1 MGADAKAI
9 LFGKVSHEEIAAVI
23 SATFPETVGA
33 FTTDVKEADRYV
45 ILRFPE
51 PNPTSGSAKLRQLFI
66 FDGSKTPD
74 DSDVYDGTRTLLN
87 LGVWGSSTEIL
98 KAVTAQFGGYL
109 ITNDSDSTVTW
120 EAVASPSRAFEGAEP
135 KDRLRIALARH
146 LPVKIANELSRLAD
160 DEGALDKTLEAYA
173 TYKKERDIVDTLEV
187 DGAEPEIDYNGDG
200 KGFVTWR
207 FGAGPTV
214 DISLTWTLP
223 DNDFNGFVR
232 TAPDAMSDTN
242 KTEQAPAWLIEVL
255 KKNVSDNPGQ
265 TFATIGQQVIEEM
278 PSHELSDEMKAKV
291 DQFLEQARA
300 EYDAIPVFKI

>member
-23 SATFPETVGA
+23 SATFPETIGA
-33 FTTDVKEADRYV
+33 FTADVKEADRFV

-51 PNPTSGSAKLRQLFI
+51 PNPTSGSAKLRQMFI

-74 DSDVYDGTRTLLN
+74 DSDIYDGTRTLVN
-87 LGVWGSSTEIL
+87 VGVWGSSTEIM
-98 KAVTAQFGGYL
+98 KAITAQFGGYL

-120 EAVASPSRAFEGAEP
+120 EAIAAPSRAFEGAEP

-146 LPVKIANELSRLAD
+146 LPVKIANELSKLAD

-173 TYKKERDIVDTLEV
+173 TYKKEQSIVDKLEV

-200 KGFVTWR
+200 KGFVTWN

-214 DISLTWTLP
+214 DINLTWTLP
-223 DNDFNGFVR
+223 DNEFNAFIR
-232 TAPDAMSDTN
+232 TAPDAMSETN

-255 KKNVSDNPGQ
+255 KKNVSDNPAE
-265 TFATIGQQVIEEM
+265 TFATVGQQVVEEL

-291 DQFLEQARA
+291 DTFLQSTNALYA
-300 EYDAIPVFKI
+300 STPGPKI